1 MKLGK
6 IAITAVVL
14 AVFMFL
20 TDWLWFGILMK
31 DSMTPIPNARTEYLY
46 VWMGLGMLIFGFAF
60 ASIFVMGRGSGSAI
74 SEGVRFGFWA
84 TILAWV
90 PMSFVWYGL
99 SSTVPISEYQTNNL
113 FRLVQMMIM
122 GVIAGYLTGM
132 SGHRGDDAKAGKGTT
147 GGDD

>member
-20 TDWLWFGILMK
+20 TDWLWFGMLMK

-46 VWMGLGMLIFGFAF
+46 VWMGLGMLIYGFAF
-60 ASIFVMGRGSGSAI
+60 AYIFVMGRGSGSAV

-84 TILAWV
+84 TLFAWV
-90 PMSFVWYGL
+90 PMGFVWYGL
-99 SSTVPISEYQTNNL
+99 TSATPMSEYLTEDV

-122 GVIAGYLTGM
+122 GIMAGYLTTV
-132 SGHRGDDAKAGKGTT
+132 GHRGDDSRAGKGTT